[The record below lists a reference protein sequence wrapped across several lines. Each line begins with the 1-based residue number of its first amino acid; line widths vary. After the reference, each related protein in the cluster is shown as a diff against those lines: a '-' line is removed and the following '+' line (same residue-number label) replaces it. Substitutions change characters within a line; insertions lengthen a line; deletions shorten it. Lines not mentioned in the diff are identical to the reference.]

1 MQIKENSISQKS
13 INEISK
19 PIQNIQIKE
28 RIRNYLIGVV
38 ELIVHEAGDD
48 AGFTHRL
55 IAKEYELVFGQR
67 RHRRHFSESLASK
80 SGLKMA
86 KLDLNLRKSL

>member
-1 MQIKENSISQKS
+1 MRSKNEFNYELKKE
-13 INEISK
+13 
-19 PIQNIQIKE
+19 
-28 RIRNYLIGVV
+28 YLVRGIEFV
-38 ELIVHEAGDD
+38 VHEAGDD

-80 SGLKMA
+80 SGLKMS